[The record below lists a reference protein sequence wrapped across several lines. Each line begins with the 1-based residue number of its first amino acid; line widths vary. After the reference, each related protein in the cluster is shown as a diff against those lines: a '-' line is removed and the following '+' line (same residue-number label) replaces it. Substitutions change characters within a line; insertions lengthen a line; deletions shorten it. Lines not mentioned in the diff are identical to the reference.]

1 MKFLDDSKENGREF
15 RGAAGSTP
23 PRITVYVI
31 PWPNDQIFGVL
42 HGFPGAGTRRLRS
55 LEFMHR
61 FPLLTIVQPESRR
74 AAIKSTRLQIR
85 S

>member
-1 MKFLDDSKENGREF
+1 MGTMGNFSMIRRRKGDEREF
-15 RGAAGSTP
+15 SGTGSTP

-42 HGFPGAGTRRLRS
+42 HGFPGAGIRRLRS

-61 FPLLTIVQPESRR
+61 FPLLSIVQPDLNEPR
-74 AAIKSTRLQIR
+74 
-85 S
+85 